1 MVLHL
6 RSHKPEPEAD
16 SLDADAALVHWE
28 RLLTSAC
35 TCVAPSSEEPIEAR
49 VVFRPYGRL
58 STAYRYQLVTRA
70 FNVAADHGILA
81 RIATD
86 DGTGLTVRLTR
97 SDTGAARACIQI
109 AYVSGPN
116 HRETSRKVQELS

>member
-1 MVLHL
+1 MALHL
-6 RSHKPEPEAD
+6 RTHRPVLDAVPI
-16 SLDADAALVHWE
+16 DADAALAHWE
-28 RLLTSAC
+28 RLLASAC
-35 TCVAPSSEEPIEAR
+35 NCVAAAKEEPIEAR

-58 STAYRYQLVTRA
+58 TTAYRYQLVTRA

-97 SDTGAARACIQI
+97 SDASATRACIQI

-116 HRETSRKVQELS
+116 HRETSRKVQEL